1 MAAALVDTNVL
12 VYLFDGDEP
21 VKRARATTVVAG
33 LAAAGAG
40 CVSTQVLGEFFVVVS
55 RKFAVP
61 LSVQAAATQVAR
73 FAELFDVLSVDADI
87 VAEAVRGVAQHG
99 LAYFD
104 AQIWAAALV
113 HGVPVVLSEDFQD
126 GRTIEGVSFRDP
138 FDRGFRLDEALG

>member
-21 VKRARATTVVAG
+21 AKRARATAVVAG

-61 LSVQAAATQVAR
+61 LTAAVAARQVVH
-73 FAELFDVLSVDADI
+73 FAEIFDVLSVDAA
-87 VAEAVRGVAQHG
+87 VVHEAVRGVAQHG
-99 LAYFD
+99 LSYFD

-126 GRTIEGVSFRDP
+126 GRTIEGVAFRDP
-138 FDRGFRLDEALG
+138 FDRGFHLEEVLG